1 MSRDYSL
8 PQSQTQKFY
17 ESCIILK
24 YVVFFLSWPRCG
36 WEWRLVI
43 SSLPR
48 ILDLAPC
55 ARAALLALCLKGGLR
70 TPALGSTDAFHYPS
84 IWKMPVK
91 SKLHTCLKT
100 SVKMYIYI
108 FLFWVH
114 TCMCPRCET
123 YCQRSG
129 LVPISGTMD
138 GTRGASGWGKLTVDF
153 VDQNPGIA
161 GRKPMANGLCLQFSN
176 ICCMELIF

>member
-1 MSRDYSL
+1 M
-8 PQSQTQKFY
+8 
-17 ESCIILK
+17 
-24 YVVFFLSWPRCG
+24 
-36 WEWRLVI
+36 I

-108 FLFWVH
+108 YISFLSTYMYVSALRDLLPAFRP
-114 TCMCPRCET
+114 CPNQRYHGWHQRCFRLGEID
-123 YCQRSG
+123 CG
-129 LVPISGTMD
+129 
-138 GTRGASGWGKLTVDF
+138 F
-153 VDQNPGIA
+153 
-161 GRKPMANGLCLQFSN
+161 C
-176 ICCMELIF
+176 